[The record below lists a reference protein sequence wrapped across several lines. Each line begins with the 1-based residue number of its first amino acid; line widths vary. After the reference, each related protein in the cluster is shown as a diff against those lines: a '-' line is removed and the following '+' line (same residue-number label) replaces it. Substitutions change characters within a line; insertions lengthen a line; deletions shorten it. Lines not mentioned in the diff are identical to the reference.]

1 MKRQMRDKVGTLIN
15 RVDAL
20 SDRVETIINHFED
33 IRHEMAN
40 MSDRQIASN
49 TKLDAIMDLL
59 MQLVNRRNQSI

>member
-20 SDRVETIINHFED
+20 NDRVETIIDHFED

-49 TKLDAIMDLL
+49 AKLDAIMDLL
-59 MQLVNRRNQSI
+59 MQLVNRRKQSI

>member
-20 SDRVETIINHFED
+20 NDRVETIIDHLED

-49 TKLDAIMDLL
+49 AKLDAIMDLL
-59 MQLVNRRNQSI
+59 IQLVNRRKQSI